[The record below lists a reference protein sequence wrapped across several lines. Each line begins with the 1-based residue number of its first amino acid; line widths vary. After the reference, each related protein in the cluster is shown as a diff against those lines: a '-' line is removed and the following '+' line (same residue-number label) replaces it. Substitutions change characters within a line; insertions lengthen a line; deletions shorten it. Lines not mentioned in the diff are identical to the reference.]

1 MRICV
6 PVKADQGLESV
17 MASNLMVAECFLII
31 DTQNNSIEK
40 IEKKGLGLNPLK
52 PIMDALFDVL
62 IVDDL
67 GLPAF
72 NKLKERRRRVYKMF
86 GRIVKDNVE
95 MMKKR
100 QLVEITSE
108 ILQNKL

>member
-6 PVKADQGLESV
+6 PIKNDEGLESV

-31 DTQNNSIEK
+31 DTQNNNIEK

-52 PIMDALFDVL
+52 PIMEALFDVL
-62 IVDDL
+62 IVDDI

-72 NKLKERRRRVYKMF
+72 LKLKERRRRVFKMF

-95 MMKKR
+95 MMKKH
-100 QLVEITSE
+100 QLVEITAE